1 VPAPARAQ
9 SHAREGLHC
18 AGTALALASRRSF
31 RDLRVDTLIRT
42 AFQPI
47 MSDRGHV
54 VAYESLLRFREGL
67 DKPESRE
74 IAIKRWEDSGYIG
87 TVDVAVLKQAMA
99 ALDLLHPTLLV
110 SVNVSMITLAKHSER
125 YLGHLARVGDKA
137 KRLIVEVTDTA
148 SHGDPG
154 LLIKFARACASC
166 NVRIALDDFS
176 PDRPKSAETVLQLVR
191 PKLLKL
197 DRKSVSAAFQS
208 VKDDQIRAIVAI
220 ANAVGAR
227 VVAQGIDSQE
237 KFDWAFRLGVRYF
250 QGFLVG
256 HPRQFP
262 LLDSKE
268 AFNDLQ
274 DSQAP
279 DVLAA

>member
-1 VPAPARAQ
+1 M
-9 SHAREGLHC
+9 
-18 AGTALALASRRSF
+18 ASPVEHPEHP
-31 RDLRVDTLIRT
+31 VDTLIRT

-54 VAYESLLRFREGL
+54 VAYEALLRFREGL

-74 IAIKRWEDSGYIG
+74 IAIKRWENSGYIG
-87 TVDVAVLKQAMA
+87 TVDVAVLKQALD
-99 ALDLLHPTLLV
+99 ALDLLHHSLLV
-110 SVNVSMITLAKHSER
+110 SVNVSMITLAQHGDR

-154 LLIKFARACASC
+154 ELLKFARACAAC
-166 NVRIALDDFS
+166 KVRLALDDFS
-176 PDRPKSAETVLQLVR
+176 PDRPKSAERVLQLVR
-191 PKLLKL
+191 PKLIKL

-208 VKDDQIRAIVAI
+208 MKDEQIGEIVRV
-220 ANAVGAR
+220 ANTVGAR

-262 LLDSKE
+262 LLDSKA
-268 AFNDLQ
+268 AFYDLQ
-274 DSQAP
+274 DSQVP
-279 DVLAA
+279 EELAAA

>member
-1 VPAPARAQ
+1 
-9 SHAREGLHC
+9 
-18 AGTALALASRRSF
+18 
-31 RDLRVDTLIRT
+31 
-42 AFQPI
+42 
-47 MSDRGHV
+47 
-54 VAYESLLRFREGL
+54 
-67 DKPESRE
+67 
-74 IAIKRWEDSGYIG
+74 
-87 TVDVAVLKQAMA
+87 VLKQALD
-99 ALDLLHPTLLV
+99 ALDLLHHSLLV
-110 SVNVSMITLAKHSER
+110 SVNVSMITLAQHGDR

-154 LLIKFARACASC
+154 ELLKFARACAAC
-166 NVRIALDDFS
+166 KVRLALDDFS
-176 PDRPKSAETVLQLVR
+176 PDRPKSAERVLQLVR
-191 PKLLKL
+191 PKLIKL

-208 VKDDQIRAIVAI
+208 MKDEQIGEIVRV
-220 ANAVGAR
+220 ANTVGAR

-262 LLDSKE
+262 LLDSKA

-274 DSQAP
+274 DSQVP
-279 DVLAA
+279 EELAAA

>member
-1 VPAPARAQ
+1 
-9 SHAREGLHC
+9 
-18 AGTALALASRRSF
+18 
-31 RDLRVDTLIRT
+31 VDTLIRT

-191 PKLLKL
+191 PRLLKL